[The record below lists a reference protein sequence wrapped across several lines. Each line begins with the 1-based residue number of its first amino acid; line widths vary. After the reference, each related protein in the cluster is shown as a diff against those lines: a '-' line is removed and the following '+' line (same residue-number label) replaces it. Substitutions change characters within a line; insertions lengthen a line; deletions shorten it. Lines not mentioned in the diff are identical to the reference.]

1 MGKRAALLL
10 ASLTLA
16 AALAGC
22 VPPAPLTVAGT
33 FPPRA
38 TRYAIVGEDNL
49 SVSARAALA
58 RGLEAHNFVRAAPE
72 EPPER
77 LISLTLADRPRT
89 SGTVAGAALPAS
101 QKAPGWV
108 DRPVKDGWF
117 SKGRR
122 EVRLTIRFMTPDGD
136 LREERVAQEIVTRKA
151 PAADMA
157 RLIETAL
164 RP

>member
-16 AALAGC
+16 AAVAGC

-33 FPPRA
+33 FPPQA

-49 SVSARAALA
+49 SVSARAVLA
-58 RGLEAHNFVRAAPE
+58 RGLSAHNLVPAAPDT
-72 EPPER
+72 PPER
-77 LISLTLADRPRT
+77 LISLTLADRPRA
-89 SGTVAGAALPAS
+89 SGTVAGTTLPAS
-101 QKAPGWV
+101 PNAAGWV
-108 DRPVKDGWF
+108 DQPVRDGWF

-122 EVRLTIRFMTPDGD
+122 EVRLTIRFLSPDGQ

-157 RLIETAL
+157 RLIEAAL